1 MGVEV
6 GVDSPA
12 CPTPTA
18 QNMAKTTN
26 KLTPQKIKTL
36 STPGYHL
43 DGAGLYLQ
51 VTNAG
56 TKSWV
61 FKYTRNGR
69 TREMGLGALIALPP
83 DAARRLADEARGLV
97 AAGIDPIEKRKAES
111 KAALAANS
119 VRTFAECA
127 TDYIAA
133 HRSGWKNAKHIGQ
146 WINTLRDY
154 VNPTI
159 GKLSVADVSTEHVM
173 RVLQKGA
180 FWTTKNETANRVR
193 VRIENILDWA
203 KVMGYRTGENP
214 ARWRGHLDNLL
225 PSPSKVQKPLH
236 HAALPVDDLPY
247 FIADLQPQT
256 VVSAQALKLA
266 MLTATRTVEIVQAK
280 WGEVDLEK
288 GIWTIPADRMK
299 AGKDHDVPLSDQA
312 LALLKSLHADGVAAD
327 AFIFSARKG
336 KPLSTGAMEAVL
348 DRLGYT
354 APVQQG
360 RQIVRPMPTLTYPD
374 GRPKP
379 HITVHGT
386 CRSTFRDW
394 VAEKTDYPRDLAEMA
409 LAHAI
414 ADKTEAAYRRG
425 SMLERRRGM
434 MQDWAN
440 WLDRKPG
447 AAATVTSIK
456 TKRVVA

>member
-1 MGVEV
+1 
-6 GVDSPA
+6 
-12 CPTPTA
+12 
-18 QNMAKTTN
+18 MAKITN
-26 KLTPQKIKTL
+26 KLTPQKIKALNT
-36 STPGYHL
+36 TGYHL

-51 VTNAG
+51 VTKAG
-56 TKSWV
+56 AKSWV
-61 FKYTRNGR
+61 FQYTLNGKR
-69 TREMGLGALIALPP
+69 REMGLGSLLALPP
-83 DAARRLADEARGLV
+83 DAARRMADEARGVL
-97 AAGIDPIEKRKAES
+97 ASGIDPIEKRKVDTAAS
-111 KAALAANS
+111 ALAANS

-127 TDYIAA
+127 ADYIAA
-133 HRSGWKNAKHIGQ
+133 HRSGWKNEKHINQ
-146 WINTLRDY
+146 WTNTLRTY
-154 VNPTI
+154 VEPTI
-159 GKLSVADVSTEHVM
+159 GKLSVADVRTEHVI
-173 RVLQKGA
+173 RVLQKDA

-203 KVMGYRTGENP
+203 KTMGYRIGENP
-214 ARWRGHLDNLL
+214 ARWRGHLENLL
-225 PSPSKVQKPLH
+225 PAPSKVQKPVH

-247 FIADLQPQT
+247 FMADLRTQT
-256 VVSAQALKLA
+256 ATSAQALKLA
-266 MLTATRTVEIVQAK
+266 LLTATRTVEIVQAR

-288 GIWTIPADRMK
+288 RIWTIPADRMK
-299 AGKDHDVPLSDQA
+299 AGKEHDVPLSDQA
-312 LALLKSLHADGVAAD
+312 VEVLKSKYVEGVAND
-327 AFIFSARKG
+327 AFIFSARKD
-336 KPLSTGAMEAVL
+336 KPLSSAAMEAVL

-360 RQIVRPMPTLTYPD
+360 RQIVSPMPTLTYPD

-394 VAEKTDYPRDLAEMA
+394 VAEKTEYPRDLAEMA

-456 TKRVVA
+456 TKRAVA